1 MIPCRVVD
9 QTIEAAEGCCH
20 FGIEALNLGNL
31 AKIGLK
37 NFSPALLGGFT
48 GFGFG
53 VVVMNRDAGAFPGQA
68 QGNGAADALGGAS
81 HQDDLAVE
89 LRGAGCS
96 AGGHGGG
103 KDAGKRSGL
112 GIKGNRAGLRWAGGA
127 CIQEVRARQ
136 GTRKLVRLPAMDIHP
151 LVVLTLAIA
160 VVFILIIRLKINAF
174 LALITAAMTVGL
186 LSSTVSLAEVMPE
199 VAESFGRVC
208 GGIGIVIALA
218 ALIGQCLMESGAADK
233 ITRVFVR
240 ALGEKRASLSML
252 ASGYVLSVPV
262 FFDTVFYLLIPL
274 ARALRVRTGKN
285 YVLFVMAICA
295 GGAVTHTL
303 VPPTPGPLAMAA
315 TLNIDLGMMILVG
328 GVVGIGM
335 SIVGWLF
342 ARNRD
347 QALNIPLRE
356 TPGLSLQ
363 DLEELATRDESRL
376 PSFFLSMLPIVLP
389 VLFITSNT
397 AANAID
403 KTSAIAGVTA
413 FLGNPNF
420 ALLVSA
426 AISLYL
432 LASQKG
438 YSLAEM
444 AKPVETA
451 FASGGLI
458 ILITAAGGSFGGMLV
473 RAEVGTT
480 LGNLAQDFGIPLL
493 LLSFLLGTLLKVA
506 QGSGTVTMITV
517 SSIMAPLIVSSPP
530 PFHAVYVA
538 CAIGSGSLVGSWMN
552 DSGFWVYKQM
562 SGFTEMEALQTWTPL
577 LAVMGISG
585 YVITQIL
592 AILFPLV

>member
-1 MIPCRVVD
+1 M
-9 QTIEAAEGCCH
+9 E
-20 FGIEALNLGNL
+20 
-31 AKIGLK
+31 
-37 NFSPALLGGFT
+37 
-48 GFGFG
+48 
-53 VVVMNRDAGAFPGQA
+53 
-68 QGNGAADALGGAS
+68 
-81 HQDDLAVE
+81 
-89 LRGAGCS
+89 
-96 AGGHGGG
+96 
-103 KDAGKRSGL
+103 
-112 GIKGNRAGLRWAGGA
+112 
-127 CIQEVRARQ
+127 
-136 GTRKLVRLPAMDIHP
+136 IHP
-151 LVVLTLAIA
+151 LLILLIAIA
-160 VVFILIIRLKINAF
+160 VVFLLIIRMKINAF
-174 LALITAAMTVGL
+174 MALITAAMTVGL
-186 LSSTVSLAEVMPE
+186 LSSTVSLGEVMPE
-199 VAESFGRVC
+199 VASAFGRVC

-240 ALGEKRASLSML
+240 ALGEKNASLSML
-252 ASGYVLSVPV
+252 SSGYVLSVPV

-274 ARALRVRTGKN
+274 ARAMRVRTGKN

-295 GGAVTHTL
+295 GGAVTHTM

-315 TLNIDLGMMILVG
+315 TLNIDLGVMILVG
-328 GVVGIGM
+328 AMIGIQM

-342 ARNRD
+342 AINRD
-347 QALNIPLRE
+347 KALDIPLRE
-356 TPGLSLQ
+356 TAGLSLDELE
-363 DLEELATRDESRL
+363 DLAHRDERRL
-376 PSFFLSMLPIVLP
+376 PSFFMSMLPIVLP

-403 KTSAIAGVTA
+403 KESAIAGVTA

-426 AISLYL
+426 AISLYM
-432 LASQKG
+432 LAKQKG

-480 LGNLAQDFGIPLL
+480 LGNLAQDFGIPFLM
-493 LLSFLLGTLLKVA
+493 LSFLLGVLIKIA

-517 SSIMAPLIVSSPP
+517 SSIMAPLIVASPP
-530 PFHAVYVA
+530 PFHTVYVA

-562 SGFTEMEALQTWTPL
+562 SGFTEMEALKTWTPL
-577 LAVMGISG
+577 LAVMGVAG
-585 YVITQIL
+585 YILTQVF
-592 AILFPLV
+592 AIVLPLQ

>member
-1 MIPCRVVD
+1 M
-9 QTIEAAEGCCH
+9 E
-20 FGIEALNLGNL
+20 
-31 AKIGLK
+31 
-37 NFSPALLGGFT
+37 
-48 GFGFG
+48 
-53 VVVMNRDAGAFPGQA
+53 
-68 QGNGAADALGGAS
+68 
-81 HQDDLAVE
+81 
-89 LRGAGCS
+89 
-96 AGGHGGG
+96 
-103 KDAGKRSGL
+103 
-112 GIKGNRAGLRWAGGA
+112 
-127 CIQEVRARQ
+127 
-136 GTRKLVRLPAMDIHP
+136 IHP
-151 LVVLTLAIA
+151 LLVLLIAIA
-160 VVFILIIRLKINAF
+160 VVFLLIIRLKINAF
-174 LALITAAMTVGL
+174 MALITAAMTVGL
-186 LSSTVSLAEVMPE
+186 LSSTVSLGEVMPE
-199 VAESFGRVC
+199 VASAFGRVC

-240 ALGEKRASLSML
+240 ALGEKNASLSML
-252 ASGYVLSVPV
+252 SSGYVLSVPV

-274 ARALRVRTGKN
+274 ARAMRVRTGKN

-295 GGAVTHTL
+295 GGAVTHTV

-315 TLNIDLGMMILVG
+315 TLNIDLGVMILVG
-328 GVVGIGM
+328 AFIGIQM

-342 ARNRD
+342 AINRD
-347 QALNIPLRE
+347 KALDIPLRE
-356 TPGLSLQ
+356 TAGLSLDELE
-363 DLEELATRDESRL
+363 DLAHRDERRL
-376 PSFFLSMLPIVLP
+376 PSFSMSMLPIVLP

-403 KTSAIAGVTA
+403 KESAIAGVTA

-426 AISLYL
+426 AISLYM
-432 LASQKG
+432 LAKQKG

-480 LGNLAQDFGIPLL
+480 LGNLAQEFGIPFLM
-493 LLSFLLGTLLKVA
+493 LSFLLGVLIKIA

-517 SSIMAPLIVSSPP
+517 SSIMAPLIVASPP
-530 PFHAVYVA
+530 PFHTVYVA

-562 SGFTEMEALQTWTPL
+562 SGFTEMEALKTWTPL
-577 LAVMGISG
+577 LAVMGVAG
-585 YVITQIL
+585 YILTQVF
-592 AILFPLV
+592 AIVLPLQ